1 MDDNRNEI
9 KSILGTLRINS
20 LNENLFITI
29 GYCEFENIL
38 MEQTIAIAERTVHD
52 TLQKIIMV
60 WKANSITGKIEKIE
74 DLKVLICLNQS

>member
-1 MDDNRNEI
+1 
-9 KSILGTLRINS
+9 
-20 LNENLFITI
+20 
-29 GYCEFENIL
+29 

-74 DLKVLICLNQS
+74 DLKVLICLNQAYNYKD